1 MNIFYCNS
9 FVLNKNNI
17 FKRKYNIVKSINVY
31 DDSPSNIAKK
41 YMIRIQHMGIEN
53 YGNFINNLND
63 KIESVTLLT
72 QNEDIRELY
81 QSIIFINLNMTL

>member
-41 YMIRIQHMGIEN
+41 IYDTYSTYGNIEN

-63 KIESVTLLT
+63 KK
-72 QNEDIRELY
+72 N
-81 QSIIFINLNMTL
+81 IIFR